1 MTANLDTN
9 LKEKFKLTVKMLYKH
24 EIVILR
30 IKGCDIAAHN
40 REPIKKKKFL
50 EKIDFELWNF
60 LKKRTDDLLRAI
72 TADHSTWSKEGTH
85 IDDPVRVLLHGYD
98 IKPDSVDEF
107 DEN

>member
-1 MTANLDTN
+1 MTANFDTN

-50 EKIDFELWNF
+50 EKIDFEL
-60 LKKRTDDLLRAI
+60 
-72 TADHSTWSKEGTH
+72 
-85 IDDPVRVLLHGYD
+85 
-98 IKPDSVDEF
+98 
-107 DEN
+107 